1 MESATTSER
10 RPATLRL
17 VRAAL
22 HGPRLSFDQFR
33 AEGRIREIDGLR
45 AVAILF
51 VIAGHM
57 RDPMWGNVPGTGVPI
72 FFVNS
77 GFLIT
82 LLLLREHSARSR
94 IDWESFYVRRAFRL
108 LPVYFFTLL
117 LFSGL
122 VVAGLAEN
130 PGNWWKRF
138 VYFLTFQNEFAS
150 GATFGHTWTLAV
162 QEKFYLA
169 WPLVAFALIAPVFER
184 ARLWFAVS
192 LAAVMTAAWVVWPS
206 NYSVVFIP
214 LILGCVLALL
224 MFRATSYR
232 LVAQFAR
239 PSVFLIILVG
249 AILVKALV
257 DVPGI
262 VDVPFSYAVVLL
274 MPGLVIG
281 PRWVSRFLRSRPLVA
296 LGTWAYSMYLL
307 HPLVRSA
314 VDIAITPGQFSI
326 PLEILRYTLVVAGT
340 AAFSFVTYRWIEK
353 PCIGIGARFTNRR
366 AAERSVQ
373 KGENAMVAG

>member
-33 AEGRIREIDGLR
+33 AERRIREIDGLR

-82 LLLLREHSARSR
+82 LLLLREHSERSR

-108 LPVYFFTLL
+108 LPVYFFALFM
-117 LFSGL
+117 FSGL
-122 VVAGLAEN
+122 VMAGFAEN
-130 PGNWWKRF
+130 PGRWWQRF

-184 ARLWFAVS
+184 ARLCFAVS
-192 LAAVMTAAWVVWPS
+192 LAAAMTAAWIIWPS

-214 LILGCVLALL
+214 LVLGCILALL
-224 MFRATSYR
+224 MFKARSYR
-232 LVAQFAR
+232 LVTQLAR
-239 PSVFLIILVG
+239 PGVFLLLLVG
-249 AILVKALV
+249 AILVKALIE
-257 DVPGI
+257 VPGT
-262 VDVPFSYAVVLL
+262 VEVPFSYAVVLL
-274 MPGLVIG
+274 MPGLIVG
-281 PRWVSRFLRSRPLVA
+281 PRWVSRILRSRPLVA

-314 VDIAITPGQFSI
+314 VDIVISPGQSVI
-326 PLEILRYTLVVAGT
+326 PLEILRYALVVAGT
-340 AAFSFVTYRWIEK
+340 AAFSFVTYRLIEK
-353 PCIGIGARFTNRR
+353 PCIGIGARFTERR
-366 AAERSVQ
+366 AAERSVE
-373 KGENAMVAG
+373 KAEKVMVTP